1 MRGGPVYS
9 VASPT
14 GSQVWVSFSGE
25 PHDAFVEVI
34 DAATLEVVKSIE
46 VGGRIYHLDFTP
58 RGSHVLVSA
67 NKANQLVLI
76 DATTHQ
82 VVDRETVNSPSG
94 VFGVWRA
101 YKIGL

>member
-1 MRGGPVYS
+1 MSYENPQVPHEVN
-9 VASPT
+9 VA
-14 GSQVWVSFSGE
+14 
-25 PHDAFVEVI
+25 
-34 DAATLEVVKSIE
+34 
-46 VGGRIYHLDFTP
+46 